1 MNDTRMV
8 NCTKLG
14 ENLPGLRRPPFPGEL
29 GEKIFQSISKSAWQQ
44 WLQRQ
49 TMFINEYRLNLTDEK
64 AREFLQQQMQKFLFD
79 DQDIKPDGYSE

>member
-1 MNDTRMV
+1 MNNTHMV
-8 NCTKLG
+8 NCIKLG

-29 GEKIFQSISKSAWQQ
+29 GEKIFQSISKPAWQQ

-79 DQDIKPDGYSE
+79 GQDIKPDGYSE